1 MRENNFQLTEAEDVN
16 YMYDEMAEFIEKYGV
31 IKLLEI
37 IVDIMKIYDN
47 YK

>member
-16 YMYDEMAEFIEKYGV
+16 YMYDEMAEFIENYGV